1 MKHINRLI
9 SFIVSVL
16 FVLVPKYWDTWI
28 SALVGLYSQ
37 FVESRPK
44 IKEILL
50 VMNSLL
56 PLLLRL
62 IVVYL
67 IVNWIT
73 KLVARVHFKHSL
85 SIVLCKMLPT
95 MKDRVWRFTRFGEN
109 RTIDSFIQSPM
120 EYVNEIVKG
129 NQVPQFN
136 PDDTYQ
142 DVLYDDNKPDDK
154 RIKYIVAITAENP
167 NMFLDPTIG
176 FYMSN
181 CYAASLIRHTNDFI
195 KTKSKPNSIPQLRIR
210 DLDDLESVIVENR
223 KKIIEKL
230 KEGSDLEKYE
240 FVRVFMYDENQ
251 KKCCDNAIFPS
262 LKASQDLFRT
272 VSFYIQK
279 EEIEKNLKSKKI
291 DAGSD
296 KNNWE
301 KLKRINNKLWSL
313 FDDDCKTNKGVKKV
327 QKNRIKKIVP
337 EFLFVFYKNEV
348 EIHSYL
354 GGKYCK
360 NRYSKV
366 SDEGES
372 IKELIKLLAE
382 YINSNDDFIKGDLK
396 LGKQENKYNTF
407 IDWEWV

>member
-1 MKHINRLI
+1 
-9 SFIVSVL
+9 
-16 FVLVPKYWDTWI
+16 
-28 SALVGLYSQ
+28 
-37 FVESRPK
+37 
-44 IKEILL
+44 
-50 VMNSLL
+50 
-56 PLLLRL
+56 
-62 IVVYL
+62 
-67 IVNWIT
+67 
-73 KLVARVHFKHSL
+73 
-85 SIVLCKMLPT
+85 
-95 MKDRVWRFTRFGEN
+95 
-109 RTIDSFIQSPM
+109 M

-181 CYAASLIRHTNDFI
+181 CYAASLIRHTNDFL
-195 KTKSKPNSIPQLRIR
+195 KTKSKPNSIPQLRIK
-210 DLDDLESVIVENR
+210 DLDDLEGDIVENR

-230 KEGSDLEKYE
+230 KEGSELEKYE
-240 FVRVFMYDENQ
+240 FVRVFMYDEDQ

-272 VSFYIQK
+272 ISFYIQK
-279 EEIEKNLKSKKI
+279 EEIEKKLKSEKI
-291 DAGSD
+291 DDGSD

-301 KLKRINNKLWSL
+301 KLKRINNILWSL
-313 FDDDCKTNKGVKKV
+313 FDDDCKTNKGVKIV

-360 NRYSKV
+360 NRYLKESE
-366 SDEGES
+366 EGKS
-372 IKELIKLLAE
+372 IKDLIKILAE
-382 YINSNDDFIKGDLK
+382 YLNSKEDFIKGDLK